1 MSNIWVHGFEVPAV
15 MGPIVR
21 RLLSS
26 KALIHSMVFSF
37 LVSVLIAP
45 VSKRDRF
52 MGSGIGLL
60 ATEILED

>member
-1 MSNIWVHGFEVPAV
+1 MSNIWVHGFEVPSV

-37 LVSVLIAP
+37 LVSVLIVP

-60 ATEILED
+60 ATQILGD

>member
-1 MSNIWVHGFEVPAV
+1 MSNIWVHGFEEPAV
-15 MGPIVR
+15 IGPIVR

-45 VSKRDRF
+45 VSKRDPF
-52 MGSGIGLL
+52 IGSGIGLL

>member
-1 MSNIWVHGFEVPAV
+1 MSNVCLAGLEAPDA

-21 RLLSS
+21 RLLSF
-26 KALIHSMVFSF
+26 KALIHSIIFSF

-60 ATEILED
+60 ATQILGD

>member
-1 MSNIWVHGFEVPAV
+1 MSNIWVHGFEVPSV

-60 ATEILED
+60 ATQILGD

>member
-1 MSNIWVHGFEVPAV
+1 MSNIWVHGFKVPSV

-60 ATEILED
+60 ATQILGD